1 MPSEPYDALNQ
12 DAEQLLRAWFHW
24 WHHATDVPAHLPD
37 GLHVATA
44 AFLAARAV
52 EDGRKIYGPDSI

>member
-1 MPSEPYDALNQ
+1 MGPPDAL
-12 DAEQLLRAWFHW
+12 DVAAEQLLRAWFRW
-24 WHHATDVPAHLPD
+24 WHTADDVPDVLPD

-52 EDGRKIYGPDSI
+52 LEGRKFYGPNDL